1 MVSSAASLFFIASM
15 RILVIED
22 EIKVARFIEQGLREE
37 GFMVETALDGGV
49 GLTKALAGAFDLL
62 ILDVM
67 LPVKDGFSV
76 LRELR
81 AAGVISRVLMLTARD
96 GVGDRVHG
104 LDLGA
109 DDYLVKPFAFAELLA
124 RVRALLRRGVSE
136 EAALLHVADLQV
148 DLRGRRVTRSGQLVT
163 LSAKEFGVLAY
174 LLRRAGQVVSRA
186 ELAEQVWEDLQN
198 TPSNV
203 IEVTVYHLR
212 EKIDRGFSPALIQT
226 VRGAGY
232 LMQKS

>member
-1 MVSSAASLFFIASM
+1 M
-15 RILVIED
+15 RLLVVED
-22 EIKVARFIEQGLREE
+22 EIKVARFIERGLREE
-37 GFMVETALDGGV
+37 GFTVETAPDGDS
-49 GLTKALAGAFDLL
+49 GLIKARSGQFDLI

-67 LPVKDGFSV
+67 LPERDGFSV

-81 AAGVISRVLMLTARD
+81 ASAMSTRVLMLTARD
-96 GVGDRVHG
+96 GVSDRVQG

-124 RVRALLRRGVSE
+124 RVRALLRRSIAE
-136 EAALLHVADLQV
+136 ETVLLHAADLQV
-148 DLRGRRVTRSGQLVT
+148 DVRVRRVTRGGQLVV
-163 LSAKEFGVLAY
+163 LSAKEFGVLAH
-174 LLRRAGQVVSRA
+174 LLRRAGNVVTRA
-186 ELAEQVWEDLQN
+186 ELAETVWEDLPN

-212 EKIDRGFSPALIQT
+212 EKIDRGFTPALIQT

-232 LMQKS
+232 LLQQP

>member
-1 MVSSAASLFFIASM
+1 M
-15 RILVIED
+15 RLLVVED
-22 EIKVARFIEQGLREE
+22 ETKVARFIERGLREE
-37 GFMVETALDGGV
+37 GFHVETAADGET
-49 GLTKALAGAFDLL
+49 GLTKARSGQFDLI

-67 LPVKDGFSV
+67 LPERDGFSV

-81 AAGVISRVLMLTARD
+81 AAHVCTRVLMLTARD
-96 GVGDRVHG
+96 GVGDRVQG

-124 RVRALLRRGVSE
+124 RVRALLRRSSTEDGV
-136 EAALLHVADLQV
+136 LLHAADLQMDV
-148 DLRGRRVTRSGQLVT
+148 RARRVTRGGRLVT
-163 LSAKEFGVLAY
+163 LSAKEFGVLAH
-174 LLRRAGQVVSRA
+174 LLRRAGNVVTRT
-186 ELAEQVWEDLQN
+186 ELAETVWEELPN

-232 LMQKS
+232 LLQKP

>member
-1 MVSSAASLFFIASM
+1 M
-15 RILVIED
+15 RILVVED
-22 EIKVARFIEQGLREE
+22 EAKVARFLERGLREE
-37 GFMVETALDGGV
+37 GFAVDVAGDGA
-49 GLTKALAGAFDLL
+49 TGAARAIGGGHDL
-62 ILDVM
+62 IMLDVL
-67 LPVKDGFSV
+67 LPGRDGFSV

-81 AAGVISRVLMLTARD
+81 AAGVTARVLMLTARD
-96 GVGDRVHG
+96 SVHDRVRG

-124 RVRALLRRGVSE
+124 RIRALLRRGPAE
-136 EAALLHVADLQV
+136 EPLTFEAADLHL
-148 DLRGRRVTRSGQLVT
+148 DLRSRRVTRSGRPIP
-163 LSAKEFGVLAY
+163 LSAKEFAVLEH

-186 ELAEQVWEDLQN
+186 RLAELVWDDLQG

-212 EKIDRGFSPALIQT
+212 EKIDRGFAQALIHT

-232 LMQKS
+232 MLRIP

>member
-1 MVSSAASLFFIASM
+1 M
-15 RILVIED
+15 RILVVED
-22 EIKVARFIEQGLREE
+22 EIKVARFIERGLREE
-37 GFMVETALDGGV
+37 GFNVETANDGESGFE
-49 GLTKALAGAFDLL
+49 KARGGDFDLL

-67 LPVKDGFSV
+67 LPERDGFSV

-81 AAGVISRVLMLTARD
+81 ASGVKSRVLMLTARD
-96 GVGDRVHG
+96 GVGDRVQG

-124 RVRALLRRGVSE
+124 RVRALLRRSLAE
-136 EAALLHVADLQV
+136 EPALLHAADLQV
-148 DLRGRRVTRSGQLVT
+148 DLRARRVTRGGQLVV
-163 LSAKEFGVLAY
+163 LSGKEFGVLAH
-174 LLRRAGQVVSRA
+174 LLRRAGNVVTRA
-186 ELAEQVWEDLQN
+186 ELAEQVWEDLPN

-232 LMQKS
+232 LLQKS

>member
-1 MVSSAASLFFIASM
+1 M

-22 EIKVARFIEQGLREE
+22 EIKVARFIERGLREE
-37 GFMVETALDGGV
+37 GFIVESALDGEA
-49 GLTKALAGAFDLL
+49 GLSKARGGSFDLV

-67 LPVKDGFSV
+67 LPLRDGFSV

-81 AAGVISRVLMLTARD
+81 AGGLSMRVLMLTARD
-96 GVGDRVHG
+96 GVGDRVQG

-124 RVRALLRRGVSE
+124 RVRALLRRGVAE
-136 EAALLHVADLQV
+136 EPVLLHAADVQV
-148 DLRGRRVTRSGQLVT
+148 DLRARRVVRSGQIVP
-163 LSAKEFGVLAY
+163 LSAKEFGVLAH
-174 LLRRAGQVVSRA
+174 LLKRMGQVVTRA
-186 ELAEQVWEDLQN
+186 ELAEQVWADLPN

-212 EKIDRGFSPALIQT
+212 EKLDRGFSPALIQT

-232 LMQKS
+232 LLQTS

>member
-1 MVSSAASLFFIASM
+1 MSFTNGIAAFVAFM
-15 RILVIED
+15 RLLVVED
-22 EIKVARFIEQGLREE
+22 ETKVARFIERGLREE
-37 GFMVETALDGGV
+37 GFTVETAGDGDS
-49 GLTKALAGAFDLL
+49 GLAKAREGTFDLI

-67 LPVKDGFSV
+67 LPQRDGFSV
-76 LRELR
+76 LRALR
-81 AAGVISRVLMLTARD
+81 SVGVCTRVLMLTARD
-96 GVGDRVHG
+96 GVVDRVQG

-124 RVRALLRRGVSE
+124 RVRALLRRSLTE
-136 EAALLHVADLQV
+136 EQALLHAADVQV
-148 DLRGRRVTRSGQLVT
+148 DLRARRVTRGGKLVT
-163 LSAKEFGVLAY
+163 LSSKEFGVLAH
-174 LLRRAGQVVSRA
+174 LLRRAGSVVTRS
-186 ELAEQVWEDLQN
+186 ELAETVWEDLPN

-232 LMQKS
+232 LLQKT

>member
-1 MVSSAASLFFIASM
+1 MHL
-15 RILVIED
+15 LVIED
-22 EIKVARFIEQGLREE
+22 EVKVARFLQQGLQEE
-37 GFMVETALDGGV
+37 GFEVETGLDGDSGAA
-49 GLTKALAGAFDLL
+49 KALGGTFDLI

-67 LPVKDGFSV
+67 LPGRDGFSI

-81 AAGVISRVLMLTARD
+81 ASGVQTRVLMLTARD

-124 RVRALLRRGVSE
+124 RVRALLRRGTAE
-136 EAALLHVADLQV
+136 DAALLRAGDLQM
-148 DLRGRRVTRSGQLVT
+148 DLRTRRVTRGGQLVT
-163 LSAKEFGVLAY
+163 LSGKEFGVLAH
-174 LLRRAGQVVSRA
+174 LLRHAGNVVTRA
-186 ELAEQVWEDLQN
+186 ELAEKVWEDLQN

-212 EKIDRGFSPALIQT
+212 EKVDRGFSPALIQT

-232 LMQKS
+232 LLHASSPS

>member
-1 MVSSAASLFFIASM
+1 MTAM
-15 RILVIED
+15 RLLVIED
-22 EIKVARFIEQGLREE
+22 EIKVARFIERGLREE
-37 GFMVETALDGGV
+37 GFVVETSPDGEA
-49 GLTKALAGAFDLL
+49 GLLKARGGNFDLV

-67 LPVKDGFSV
+67 LPERDGFSV

-81 AAGVISRVLMLTARD
+81 ASGMSTRVLMLTARD
-96 GVGDRVHG
+96 GVGDRVQG

-124 RVRALLRRGVSE
+124 RVRALLRRSVSE
-136 EAALLHVADLQV
+136 EPSLLHAADLQV
-148 DLRGRRVTRSGQLVT
+148 DLRARRVTRGGQLVS
-163 LSAKEFGVLAY
+163 LSAKEFGVLAH
-174 LLRRAGQVVSRA
+174 LLKRSGQVVNRS
-186 ELAEQVWEDLQN
+186 ELAEQVWADLPN

-212 EKIDRGFSPALIQT
+212 EKIDRGFTPALIQT

-232 LMQKS
+232 LLQPS

>member
-1 MVSSAASLFFIASM
+1 M
-15 RILVIED
+15 RLLVVED
-22 EIKVARFIEQGLREE
+22 EIKVARFIERGLREE
-37 GFMVETALDGGV
+37 GFVVETASDGES
-49 GLTKALAGAFDLL
+49 GLQKARGGSFDLV

-67 LPVKDGFSV
+67 LPERDGFSV

-81 AAGVISRVLMLTARD
+81 ASGMPARVLMLTARD

-136 EAALLHVADLQV
+136 EPALLRAADLQV
-148 DLRGRRVTRSGQLVT
+148 DLRARRVTRGGQLVV
-163 LSAKEFGVLAY
+163 LSAKEFGVLAH
-174 LLRRAGQVVSRA
+174 LLRRAGNVVTRA
-186 ELAEQVWEDLQN
+186 ELAEQVWEDLPN

-212 EKIDRGFSPALIQT
+212 EKVDRGFSPALIQT

-232 LMQKS
+232 LLQES

>member
-1 MVSSAASLFFIASM
+1 MVSM
-15 RILVIED
+15 RLLVIED
-22 EIKVARFIEQGLREE
+22 EIKVSRFIERGLREE
-37 GFMVETALDGGV
+37 GFNVETAGDGESGFE
-49 GLTKALAGAFDLL
+49 KARGGDFDLL

-67 LPVKDGFSV
+67 LPERDGFSV

-81 AAGVISRVLMLTARD
+81 AAGVQSRVLMLTARD
-96 GVGDRVHG
+96 GVGDRVQG

-124 RVRALLRRGVSE
+124 RVRALLRRSVSE
-136 EAALLHVADLQV
+136 EPTLLHAADLQV
-148 DLRGRRVTRSGQLVT
+148 DLRARRVTRGGLLVT
-163 LSAKEFGVLAY
+163 LSGKEFGVLAH
-174 LLRRAGQVVSRA
+174 LLRHAGTVVTRA

-212 EKIDRGFSPALIQT
+212 EKIDRGFTPALIQT

-232 LMQKS
+232 LLQKP

>member
-1 MVSSAASLFFIASM
+1 M
-15 RILVIED
+15 RLLVVED
-22 EIKVARFIEQGLREE
+22 EIKVARFIERGLREE
-37 GFMVETALDGGV
+37 GFIVETAADGES
-49 GLTKALAGAFDLL
+49 GLQKARGGSFDLV

-67 LPVKDGFSV
+67 LPERDGFSV

-81 AAGVISRVLMLTARD
+81 AAGLPARVLMLTARD
-96 GVGDRVHG
+96 GVGDRVYG

-124 RVRALLRRGVSE
+124 RVRALLRRGVAE
-136 EAALLHVADLQV
+136 EPALLRAADLQV
-148 DLRGRRVTRSGQLVT
+148 DMRARRVTRGGQLVV
-163 LSAKEFGVLAY
+163 LSAKEFGVLAH
-174 LLRRAGQVVSRA
+174 LLRRAGNVVTRA
-186 ELAEQVWEDLQN
+186 ELAEQVWEDLPN

-212 EKIDRGFSPALIQT
+212 EKVDRGFSPALIQT

-232 LMQKS
+232 LLQES

>member
-1 MVSSAASLFFIASM
+1 MHL
-15 RILVIED
+15 LVVED

-37 GFMVETALDGGV
+37 GFEVETTADGAA
-49 GLTKALAGAFDLL
+49 GLAKASQGAFDLI

-67 LPVKDGFSV
+67 LPGRDGFSV

-81 AAGVISRVLMLTARD
+81 AAGVQSRILMLTARD
-96 GVGDRVHG
+96 GVGDRVQG

-124 RVRALLRRGVSE
+124 RVRALLRRGTAE
-136 EAALLHVADLQV
+136 EAALLRAADLQV
-148 DLRGRRVTRSGQLVT
+148 DLRARRVTRAGQLVV
-163 LSAKEFGVLAY
+163 LSGKEFGVLAH
-174 LLRRAGQVVSRA
+174 LLRRAGNVVTRA
-186 ELAEQVWEDLQN
+186 ELAERVWEDLQN

-212 EKIDRGFSPALIQT
+212 EKIDRGFSPTLIHT

-232 LMQKS
+232 LLQTSSPS

>member
-1 MVSSAASLFFIASM
+1 M
-15 RILVIED
+15 RILVVED
-22 EIKVARFIEQGLREE
+22 EIKVARFIERGLREE
-37 GFMVETALDGGV
+37 GFNVETANDGESGFE
-49 GLTKALAGAFDLL
+49 KARGGDFDLL

-67 LPVKDGFSV
+67 LPERDGFSV

-81 AAGVISRVLMLTARD
+81 ASGVKSRVLMLTARD
-96 GVGDRVHG
+96 GVGDRVQG

-124 RVRALLRRGVSE
+124 RVRALLRRSLAE
-136 EAALLHVADLQV
+136 EPALLHAADLQV
-148 DLRGRRVTRSGQLVT
+148 DLRARRVTRGGQLVV
-163 LSAKEFGVLAY
+163 LSGKEFGVLAH
-174 LLRRAGQVVSRA
+174 LLRRAGNVVTRA

-232 LMQKS
+232 LLQKP

>member
-1 MVSSAASLFFIASM
+1 M
-15 RILVIED
+15 RLLVIED
-22 EIKVARFIEQGLREE
+22 EVKVARFIERGLREE
-37 GFMVETALDGGV
+37 GFAVETAGDGES
-49 GLTKALAGAFDLL
+49 GLVKAQNGDFDLI

-67 LPVKDGFSV
+67 LPVRDGFSV

-81 AAGVISRVLMLTARD
+81 AVRAPARVLMLTARD
-96 GVGDRVHG
+96 GVQDRVHG

-124 RVRALLRRGVSE
+124 RVRALLRRGAGE
-136 EAALLHVADLQV
+136 EPALLHVADLQM
-148 DLRGRRVTRSGQLVT
+148 DARARRVTRGGQLVT
-163 LSAKEFGVLAY
+163 LSQKEFGVLEH
-174 LLRRAGQVVSRA
+174 LLRRAGSVVTRA
-186 ELAEQVWEDLQN
+186 ELAEKVWEDLQG

-212 EKIDRGFSPALIQT
+212 EKIDRGFFPTLIQT

-232 LMQKS
+232 LLQKP

>member
-1 MVSSAASLFFIASM
+1 M
-15 RILVIED
+15 RLLVIED
-22 EIKVARFIEQGLREE
+22 EIKVVRFIERGLREE
-37 GFMVETALDGGV
+37 GYAVETALDGEA
-49 GLTKALAGAFDLL
+49 GLARAREGGFDLV

-67 LPVKDGFSV
+67 LPQRDGFSV
-76 LRELR
+76 LREMR
-81 AAGVISRVLMLTARD
+81 AAAVRTRVLMLTARD
-96 GVGDRVHG
+96 GVGDRVQG

-124 RVRALLRRGVSE
+124 RVRALLRRGMAE
-136 EAALLHVADLQV
+136 EPALLRAADVQV
-148 DLRGRRVTRSGQLVT
+148 DLRARRVTRGGKLVA
-163 LSAKEFGVLAY
+163 LSSKEFGVLAH
-174 LLRRAGQVVSRA
+174 LLRRAGTVVTRA
-186 ELAEQVWEDLQN
+186 ELAETVWEDLPN

-232 LMQKS
+232 LLQTS

>member
-1 MVSSAASLFFIASM
+1 M
-15 RILVIED
+15 RLLVIED
-22 EIKVARFIEQGLREE
+22 EIKVARFIERGLREE
-37 GFMVETALDGGV
+37 GFTVETALDGES
-49 GLTKALAGAFDLL
+49 GLQKAQAGSFDLI

-67 LPVKDGFSV
+67 LPERDGFSV

-81 AAGVISRVLMLTARD
+81 ASAMSTRVLMLTARD
-96 GVGDRVHG
+96 GVGDRVQG

-124 RVRALLRRGVSE
+124 RVRALLRRSIAE
-136 EAALLHVADLQV
+136 ETVLLHAADLQV
-148 DLRGRRVTRSGQLVT
+148 DVRARRVTRGGQLVV
-163 LSAKEFGVLAY
+163 LSAKEFGVLAH
-174 LLRRAGQVVSRA
+174 LLRRAGHVVTRA
-186 ELAEQVWEDLQN
+186 ELAETVWEDLPN

-212 EKIDRGFSPALIQT
+212 EKIDRGFTPALIQT

-232 LMQKS
+232 LLQKS

>member
-1 MVSSAASLFFIASM
+1 M
-15 RILVIED
+15 RLLVIED
-22 EIKVARFIEQGLREE
+22 EIKVARFIERGLREE
-37 GFMVETALDGGV
+37 GFAVETAGDGES
-49 GLTKALAGAFDLL
+49 GLVKAQNGDFDLI

-67 LPVKDGFSV
+67 LPVRDGFSV

-81 AAGVISRVLMLTARD
+81 AAQAPARVLMLTARD
-96 GVGDRVHG
+96 GVQDRVHG

-124 RVRALLRRGVSE
+124 RVRALLRRGAGDE
-136 EAALLHVADLQV
+136 PALLHAADLQM
-148 DLRGRRVTRSGQLVT
+148 DARARRVTRGGQLVT
-163 LSAKEFGVLAY
+163 LSQKEFGVLEH
-174 LLRRAGQVVSRA
+174 LLRRAGSVVTRA
-186 ELAEQVWEDLQN
+186 ELAEKVWEDLQG

-212 EKIDRGFSPALIQT
+212 EKIDRGFFPTLIQT

-232 LMQKS
+232 LLQKP

>member
-1 MVSSAASLFFIASM
+1 M
-15 RILVIED
+15 RLLVVED
-22 EIKVARFIEQGLREE
+22 ETKVARFIERGLREE
-37 GFMVETALDGGV
+37 GFHVETAADGET
-49 GLTKALAGAFDLL
+49 GLTRARSGQFDLI

-67 LPVKDGFSV
+67 LPERDGFSV

-81 AAGVISRVLMLTARD
+81 AAHVCTRVLMLTARD
-96 GVGDRVHG
+96 GVGDRVQG

-124 RVRALLRRGVSE
+124 RVRALLRRSSTEDAV
-136 EAALLHVADLQV
+136 LLHAADLQMDV
-148 DLRGRRVTRSGQLVT
+148 RARRVTRGGRLVT
-163 LSAKEFGVLAY
+163 LSAKEFGVLAH
-174 LLRRAGQVVSRA
+174 LLRRAGNVVTRT
-186 ELAEQVWEDLQN
+186 ELAETVWEELPN

-212 EKIDRGFSPALIQT
+212 EKIDRGFTPALIQT

-232 LMQKS
+232 LLQKP

>member
-1 MVSSAASLFFIASM
+1 M
-15 RILVIED
+15 RLLVVED
-22 EIKVARFIEQGLREE
+22 ETKVARFIERGLREE
-37 GFMVETALDGGV
+37 GFHVETAADGET
-49 GLTKALAGAFDLL
+49 GLTKARSGQFDLI

-67 LPVKDGFSV
+67 LPERDGFSV

-81 AAGVISRVLMLTARD
+81 AAHVCTRVLMLTARD
-96 GVGDRVHG
+96 GVGDRVQG

-124 RVRALLRRGVSE
+124 RVRALLRRSSTEDAV
-136 EAALLHVADLQV
+136 LLHAADLQMDV
-148 DLRGRRVTRSGQLVT
+148 RARRVTRGGRLVT
-163 LSAKEFGVLAY
+163 LSAKEFGVLAH
-174 LLRRAGQVVSRA
+174 LLRRAGNVVTRT
-186 ELAEQVWEDLQN
+186 ELAETVWEELPN

-232 LMQKS
+232 LLQKP

>member
-1 MVSSAASLFFIASM
+1 M

-37 GFMVETALDGGV
+37 GFMVETALDGGA
-49 GLTKALAGAFDLL
+49 GTTKALSGTFDLL

-67 LPVKDGFSV
+67 LPVRDGFSV

-81 AAGVISRVLMLTARD
+81 AAGVTSRVLMLTARD

-124 RVRALLRRGVSE
+124 RVRALLRRGLSE
-136 EAALLHVADLQV
+136 EPALLHVADLQV
-148 DLRGRRVTRSGQLVT
+148 DLRARRVTRGGQLVT

-212 EKIDRGFSPALIQT
+212 EKVDRGFAPALIQT

-232 LMQKS
+232 LLQKP

>member
-1 MVSSAASLFFIASM
+1 MASM
-15 RILVIED
+15 RLLVIED
-22 EIKVARFIEQGLREE
+22 EIKVARFIERGLREE
-37 GFMVETALDGGV
+37 GFVVETAPDGEA
-49 GLTKALAGAFDLL
+49 GLSKARGGNFDLV

-67 LPVKDGFSV
+67 LPERDGFSV

-81 AAGVISRVLMLTARD
+81 ASGMSTRVLMLTARD
-96 GVGDRVHG
+96 GVGDRVQG

-136 EAALLHVADLQV
+136 EPALLHAADLQV
-148 DLRGRRVTRSGQLVT
+148 DLRARRVTRGGQLVT
-163 LSAKEFGVLAY
+163 LSAKEFGVLAH
-174 LLRRAGQVVSRA
+174 LLKRAGQVVNRS
-186 ELAEQVWEDLQN
+186 ELAEQVWEDLPN

-212 EKIDRGFSPALIQT
+212 EKIDRGFTPALIQT

-232 LMQKS
+232 LLQQS

>member
-1 MVSSAASLFFIASM
+1 M
-15 RILVIED
+15 RLLVIED
-22 EIKVARFIEQGLREE
+22 EVKVARFIERGLREE
-37 GFMVETALDGGV
+37 GFAVETAGDGES
-49 GLTKALAGAFDLL
+49 GLVKAQNGDFDLI

-67 LPVKDGFSV
+67 LPVRDGFSV

-81 AAGVISRVLMLTARD
+81 AAQAPARVLMLTARD
-96 GVGDRVHG
+96 GVQDRVHG

-124 RVRALLRRGVSE
+124 RVRALLRRGAGDE
-136 EAALLHVADLQV
+136 PALLHAADLQM
-148 DLRGRRVTRSGQLVT
+148 DARARRVTRGGQLVT
-163 LSAKEFGVLAY
+163 LSQKEFGVLEH
-174 LLRRAGQVVSRA
+174 LLRRAGSVVTRA
-186 ELAEQVWEDLQN
+186 ELAEKVWEDLQG

-212 EKIDRGFSPALIQT
+212 EKIDRGFFPTLIQT

-232 LMQKS
+232 LLQKP

>member
-1 MVSSAASLFFIASM
+1 M
-15 RILVIED
+15 RLLVVED
-22 EIKVARFIEQGLREE
+22 EIKVARFIERGLREE
-37 GFMVETALDGGV
+37 GFHVETAADGES
-49 GLTKALAGAFDLL
+49 GLVKARSGQFDLI

-67 LPVKDGFSV
+67 LPERDGFSV

-81 AAGVISRVLMLTARD
+81 TAHVSTRVLMLTARD
-96 GVGDRVHG
+96 GVGDRVQG

-124 RVRALLRRGVSE
+124 RVRALLRRTIAE
-136 EAALLHVADLQV
+136 ETVLLHAADLQV
-148 DLRGRRVTRSGQLVT
+148 DVRARRVTRGGKLVT
-163 LSAKEFGVLAY
+163 LSAKEFGVLAH
-174 LLRRAGQVVSRA
+174 LLRHAGNVVTRA
-186 ELAEQVWEDLQN
+186 ELAETVWEDLPN

-212 EKIDRGFSPALIQT
+212 EKIDRGFTPTLIQT

-232 LMQKS
+232 LLQQP

>member
-1 MVSSAASLFFIASM
+1 M

-37 GFMVETALDGGV
+37 GFMVETALDGGA
-49 GLTKALAGAFDLL
+49 GMPKALNGAFDLL

-67 LPVKDGFSV
+67 LPVRDGFSV

-81 AAGVISRVLMLTARD
+81 AAGVTSRVLMLTARD

-136 EAALLHVADLQV
+136 EPALLHVADLQV
-148 DLRGRRVTRSGQLVT
+148 DVRGRRVTRGGQLVT

-232 LMQKS
+232 IMQKP

>member
-1 MVSSAASLFFIASM
+1 M

-22 EIKVARFIEQGLREE
+22 EIKVARFIERGLREE
-37 GFMVETALDGGV
+37 GFVVESALDGDA
-49 GLTKALAGAFDLL
+49 GLSKARSGGFDLI

-67 LPVKDGFSV
+67 LPLRDGFSL

-81 AAGVISRVLMLTARD
+81 AGGLNVRVLMLTARD
-96 GVGDRVHG
+96 GVGDRVQG

-124 RVRALLRRGVSE
+124 RVRALLRRGVAE
-136 EAALLHVADLQV
+136 EPVLLHAADVQV
-148 DLRGRRVTRSGQLVT
+148 DLRARRVVRSGQIVP
-163 LSAKEFGVLAY
+163 LSAKEFGVLAH
-174 LLRRAGQVVSRA
+174 LLKRMGQVVTRA
-186 ELAEQVWEDLQN
+186 ELAEQVWADLPN

-212 EKIDRGFSPALIQT
+212 EKLDRGFSPALIQT

-232 LMQKS
+232 LLQTSS

>member
-1 MVSSAASLFFIASM
+1 MHL
-15 RILVIED
+15 LVIED
-22 EIKVARFIEQGLREE
+22 EIKVARFIERGLREE
-37 GFMVETALDGGV
+37 GFFVEVALDGEAGAA
-49 GLTKALAGAFDLL
+49 KALTGAFDLI

-67 LPVKDGFSV
+67 LPVKDGFAV

-81 AAGVISRVLMLTARD
+81 TAGVQSRVLMLTARD

-124 RVRALLRRGVSE
+124 RVRALLRRAVAE
-136 EAALLHVADLQV
+136 EPMLLHAADLQV
-148 DLRGRRVTRSGQLVT
+148 DLRTRRVTRGGQVVMLSG
-163 LSAKEFGVLAY
+163 KEFGVLAH
-174 LLRRAGQVVSRA
+174 LLRRAGTVVTRA

-212 EKIDRGFSPALIQT
+212 EKIDRGFSPALIHT

-232 LMQKS
+232 LLLKS

>member
-1 MVSSAASLFFIASM
+1 M
-15 RILVIED
+15 RLLVIED
-22 EIKVARFIEQGLREE
+22 EIKVARFIERGLREE
-37 GFMVETALDGGV
+37 GFTVETAPDGES
-49 GLTKALAGAFDLL
+49 GLTKACSGTFDLI

-67 LPVKDGFSV
+67 LPERDGFSV

-81 AAGVISRVLMLTARD
+81 ASGMSTRVLMLTARD
-96 GVGDRVHG
+96 GVGDRVQG

-124 RVRALLRRGVSE
+124 RVRALLRRSVSE
-136 EAALLHVADLQV
+136 EPSRLHAADLQV
-148 DLRGRRVTRSGQLVT
+148 DLRTRRVTRGGQLVV
-163 LSAKEFGVLAY
+163 LSAKEFGVLAH
-174 LLRRAGQVVSRA
+174 LLRRAGHVVTRA
-186 ELAEQVWEDLQN
+186 ELAETVWEDLPN

-212 EKIDRGFSPALIQT
+212 EKIDRGFIPALIQT

-232 LMQKS
+232 LLQKS

>member
-1 MVSSAASLFFIASM
+1 M
-15 RILVIED
+15 RLLVIED
-22 EIKVARFIEQGLREE
+22 EIKVARFIERGLREE
-37 GFMVETALDGGV
+37 GFAVESALDGEA
-49 GLTKALAGAFDLL
+49 GLAKARDGNFDLI

-67 LPVKDGFSV
+67 LPLRDGFSV
-76 LRELR
+76 LRALR
-81 AAGVISRVLMLTARD
+81 AAGVSTRVLMLTARD
-96 GVGDRVHG
+96 GVGDRVQG

-124 RVRALLRRGVSE
+124 RVRALLRRSIAE
-136 EAALLHVADLQV
+136 EPGLLHAADVQV
-148 DLRGRRVTRSGQLVT
+148 DLRARRVTRGGKLVT
-163 LSAKEFGVLAY
+163 LSSKEFGVLAH
-174 LLRRAGQVVSRA
+174 LLRRAGNVVTRA
-186 ELAEQVWEDLQN
+186 ELAETVWEDLPN

-232 LMQKS
+232 LLQTS